1 MPAIIATLATNHALH
16 DLRVFL
22 KTLMLWN
29 STPPTIYMLVDT
41 AIDSALSDIRYKG
54 HIKTMNVLD
63 RYTNKTR
70 QEMEKESL
78 WHEFMCEKLRVLD
91 WAFTEE
97 GGNGS
102 GVFFFDADICFLG
115 PLPTIPAG
123 TEVMLSQHMIRAG
136 DEAKFGKY
144 NAGYV
149 WMSNKKAVDVWRQ
162 ACPNSRYYEQA
173 ALECFDAEEWKG
185 RVGHFGQEHNYGWWR
200 LLQGVTDTET
210 LQKQWSIFRGA
221 DHSGI
226 VVNSV
231 PLASVH
237 THWYEKKD
245 FTIIYFNKL
254 VKSMLDRIT
263 KSQPKTYKLMAI
275 INAAYS
281 SS

>member
-1 MPAIIATLATNHALH
+1 MPAIVATLATNHALH

-41 AIDSALSDIRYKG
+41 DIENALSGISYKG

-70 QEMEKESL
+70 LEMEQQSL

-91 WAFTEE
+91 WAFMEATD
-97 GGNGS
+97 

-123 TEVMLSQHMIRAG
+123 TEVMLSQHMIRPA

-144 NAGYV
+144 NAGYC
-149 WMSNKKAVDVWRQ
+149 WMSSKKAVDAWRQ
-162 ACPNSRYYEQA
+162 ACPTSRYYEQA
-173 ALECFDAEEWKG
+173 ALECFDGEEWKG
-185 RVGHFGQEHNYGWWR
+185 RVGQFSQQHNYGWWR
-200 LLQGVTDTET
+200 LLQGATDAET

-221 DHSGI
+221 EHSGI
-226 VVNSV
+226 VVNGV
-231 PLASVH
+231 PLVSVH
-237 THWYEKKD
+237 THWHEKKD
-245 FTIIYFNKL
+245 FTIIYFNNL
-254 VKSMLDRIT
+254 VKSILNRIA
-263 KSQPKTYKLMAI
+263 KSQPKTYKLLGI
-275 INAAYS
+275 LRTP
-281 SS
+281 